1 MLSAVDRERT
11 VWLGRERARVGD
23 SSGRIVRRS
32 LALAVL
38 GLAWASPVWSQTT
51 ATIEWPAYG
60 HDETGTRFSPA
71 KQVDRNNVRR
81 LAQAW
86 IIRTG
91 DLMSGTNAGRFEATP
106 IFVDGTLFVSTPL
119 GDVLALDPENGSER
133 WRFDAHLSLDAS
145 YGDFANRGVS
155 TWVDGKLSR
164 GATCRRR
171 VFVVPVDARLI
182 ALDSRTGKPC
192 EGFGSHGEVDLTT
205 GVLNPPHYKGE
216 YEVTSPPAIFGDLV
230 IIGSAIGDNVRADA
244 PSGVVRAFDARTG
257 AQRWAWDPIPRDPK
271 DPAYETWKG
280 PSAHKTG
287 AANAWSLISVDTARS
302 LIFVPVGS
310 ASPDFFGGERLG
322 ANLYA
327 NSLVALNALTG
338 QIVWHFQA
346 VHHDLWD
353 YDVPAQPVLVTVNH
367 GGRSV
372 DAVVITTKMGHVFVF
387 ERATGKPLFPIEER
401 PVPASD
407 VPGES
412 AWATQPFPQMSMRL
426 SPERLSADEAFGVTL
441 EDVAECKLRIA
452 AARSEGIFTPPSTRG
467 TIIYPGNIGGSN
479 WSGAAWDPGR
489 QILVSPTNRVAFEVA
504 LVPRNSFDSARM
516 ASPGAEMTPQLG
528 TAYGMRRD
536 VLLSA
541 SGTPCNPPPW
551 GVLEAVSL
559 ADGTKKWESPL
570 GHIPAFERLPASR
583 TWGSM
588 NLGGAM
594 ITGGGLVFASGGFD
608 SELHAFDIDTG
619 HELWQ
624 AKLPAGGN
632 AMPMTY
638 QTANGKQYVVI
649 SAGGHDRLRTPLG
662 DYVVAFA
669 LPGSRA
675 APPSKRLASVTGAYE
690 GEMRISPNRFPTTWR
705 LVETNGVLTGTMAAM
720 DAKITGELK
729 GTRQGDTL
737 NFIVTFRFPE
747 KNCGGTFES
756 KGEVSNGGKF
766 IEGLLTVKSNCSDRD
781 EPGTWIMRPK

>member
-1 MLSAVDRERT
+1 
-11 VWLGRERARVGD
+11 
-23 SSGRIVRRS
+23 
-32 LALAVL
+32 
-38 GLAWASPVWSQTT
+38 
-51 ATIEWPAYG
+51 
-60 HDETGTRFSPA
+60 
-71 KQVDRNNVRR
+71 
-81 LAQAW
+81 
-86 IIRTG
+86 
-91 DLMSGTNAGRFEATP
+91 
-106 IFVDGTLFVSTPL
+106 
-119 GDVLALDPENGSER
+119 
-133 WRFDAHLSLDAS
+133 
-145 YGDFANRGVS
+145 
-155 TWVDGKLSR
+155 
-164 GATCRRR
+164 
-171 VFVVPVDARLI
+171 
-182 ALDSRTGKPC
+182 
-192 EGFGSHGEVDLTT
+192 
-205 GVLNPPHYKGE
+205 
-216 YEVTSPPAIFGDLV
+216 
-230 IIGSAIGDNVRADA
+230 
-244 PSGVVRAFDARTG
+244 
-257 AQRWAWDPIPRDPK
+257 
-271 DPAYETWKG
+271 
-280 PSAHKTG
+280 
-287 AANAWSLISVDTARS
+287 
-302 LIFVPVGS
+302 
-310 ASPDFFGGERLG
+310 
-322 ANLYA
+322 
-327 NSLVALNALTG
+327 
-338 QIVWHFQA
+338 
-346 VHHDLWD
+346 
-353 YDVPAQPVLVTVNH
+353 
-367 GGRSV
+367 
-372 DAVVITTKMGHVFVF
+372 
-387 ERATGKPLFPIEER
+387 
-401 PVPASD
+401 
-407 VPGES
+407 
-412 AWATQPFPQMSMRL
+412 
-426 SPERLSADEAFGVTL
+426 
-441 EDVAECKLRIA
+441 
-452 AARSEGIFTPPSTRG
+452 
-467 TIIYPGNIGGSN
+467 
-479 WSGAAWDPGR
+479 
-489 QILVSPTNRVAFEVA
+489 
-504 LVPRNSFDSARM
+504 M
-516 ASPGAEMTPQLG
+516 ASPGVEMTPQLG